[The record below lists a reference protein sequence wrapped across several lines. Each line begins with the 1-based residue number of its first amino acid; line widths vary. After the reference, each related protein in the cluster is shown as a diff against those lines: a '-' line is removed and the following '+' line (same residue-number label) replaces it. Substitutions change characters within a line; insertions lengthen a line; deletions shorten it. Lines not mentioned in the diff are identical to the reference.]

1 MVRTKRRK
9 RGQHDPEGVTKLIII
24 EYVYNNVTGV
34 PTPDIQGYLRKERN
48 VSVSKGIR
56 VLLNSL
62 ESKQYIK
69 GTHKKGLE
77 SIWYPPDT
85 VDHISGLLSDRKLW
99 SASRLKK
106 KPIEDVVNRLQEYG
120 DTVVKLFNT
129 QFFNETVKPQLIQTL
144 SSSPPLLDEFN
155 TKFFM
160 DLKSVPKSE
169 ASQKAMQELFKQA
182 LSQSPTVMVH
192 MYVPS
197 PLIRAGLFA
206 VQMSPRIYAQ
216 TAEIAF
222 QENPDQYP
230 FIRDQLSEVRKQ
242 VQFWKDTD
250 RVPGD
255 MFTSIEAFG
264 LASVYLG
271 LNIDH
276 IQFPHLR
283 EKIDPIL
290 SDLGTNATLGQYLSN
305 PFFSV
310 EFMKFFITLGAVW
323 GAFSAEK

>member
-106 KPIEDVVNRLQEYG
+106 KPIEDAL
-120 DTVVKLFNT
+120 VKLKEAHKAQDLT
-129 QFFNETVKPQLIQTL
+129 AVETATNELNQIFQAASEEMYKTAQASEPTSQPEADQTGNNDTKPGNEEVTDVDFEEVK
-144 SSSPPLLDEFN
+144 
-155 TKFFM
+155 
-160 DLKSVPKSE
+160 
-169 ASQKAMQELFKQA
+169 
-182 LSQSPTVMVH
+182 
-192 MYVPS
+192 
-197 PLIRAGLFA
+197 
-206 VQMSPRIYAQ
+206 
-216 TAEIAF
+216 
-222 QENPDQYP
+222 
-230 FIRDQLSEVRKQ
+230 
-242 VQFWKDTD
+242 
-250 RVPGD
+250 
-255 MFTSIEAFG
+255 
-264 LASVYLG
+264 
-271 LNIDH
+271 
-276 IQFPHLR
+276 
-283 EKIDPIL
+283 
-290 SDLGTNATLGQYLSN
+290 
-305 PFFSV
+305 
-310 EFMKFFITLGAVW
+310 
-323 GAFSAEK
+323 